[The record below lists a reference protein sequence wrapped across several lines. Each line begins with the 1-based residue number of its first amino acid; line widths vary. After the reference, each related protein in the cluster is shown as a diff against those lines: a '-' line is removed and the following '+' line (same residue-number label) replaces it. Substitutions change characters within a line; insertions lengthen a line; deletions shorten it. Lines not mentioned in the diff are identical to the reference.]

1 MVFSHKIFY
10 PHTFRNK
17 IVSDKGLARGSGIKG
32 LGILLDGGKG
42 HSNSYQDYDTYVA
55 TTGIPR
61 GQGLDK
67 TLVHKLEQLQI
78 KPMGRKPK
86 NIQFRM

>member
-17 IVSDKGLARGSGIKG
+17 IVSDKGLARGSGMKG

-42 HSNSYQDYDTYVA
+42 HSNSS
-55 TTGIPR
+55 R
-61 GQGLDK
+61 L
-67 TLVHKLEQLQI
+67 
-78 KPMGRKPK
+78 
-86 NIQFRM
+86 